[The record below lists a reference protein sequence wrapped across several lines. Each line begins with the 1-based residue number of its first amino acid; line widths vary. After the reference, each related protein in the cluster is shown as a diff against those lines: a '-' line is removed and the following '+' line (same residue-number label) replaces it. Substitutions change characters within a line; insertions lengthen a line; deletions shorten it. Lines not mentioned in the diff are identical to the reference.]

1 GFIAHSIPLTP
12 FVDLI
17 DWFAHSS
24 VSPSDSSAMPIDLKE
39 ALGMMR
45 LHQCID
51 ELYHRNL
58 DVAALTGSS
67 NDAQTEAPADS
78 HGHDAPLQSL
88 LEVTRFPDQN
98 ITVVKYNQKVAD
110 VLRPG
115 ELAPSIWL
123 LPSLKLNSAHP
134 AWLSPVREIIDSAL
148 HRGKSMRDIMI
159 KGANAADMVNEWI
172 QKETVREGGMACSR
186 WHICLACG
194 VSNMCTCLIP
204 EPRLGWRRV

>member
-1 GFIAHSIPLTP
+1 
-12 FVDLI
+12 
-17 DWFAHSS
+17 
-24 VSPSDSSAMPIDLKE
+24 MPIDLKE
-39 ALGMMR
+39 ALGMMH

-67 NDAQTEAPADS
+67 NDAQTETPADS
-78 HGHDAPLQSL
+78 HGHDAPSQSL

-98 ITVVKYNQKVAD
+98 VTVVKYNTKAID

-115 ELAPSIWL
+115 DISPSSWP
-123 LPSLKLNSAHP
+123 LPFLEIKSVHP
-134 AWLSPVREIIDSAL
+134 AWLSPVRETIDSEL
-148 HRGKSMRDIMI
+148 HKGKNMRDIL
-159 KGANAADMVNEWI
+159 KEGAKAADIVNGWI
-172 QKETVREGGMACSR
+172 QKETIRESGMACSR

-204 EPRLGWRRV
+204 EPRLGWRRVCYSCLRESHD